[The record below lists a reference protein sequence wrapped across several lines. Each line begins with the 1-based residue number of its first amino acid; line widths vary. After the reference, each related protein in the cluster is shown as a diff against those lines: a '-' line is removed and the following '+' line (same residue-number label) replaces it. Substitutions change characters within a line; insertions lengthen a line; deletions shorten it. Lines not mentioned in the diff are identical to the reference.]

1 MELVPLDNGCFL
13 ARFSSEELYAC
24 AKYEGPSLQEEE
36 RLIAAVIDPGYRLHI
51 MQL

>member
-1 MELVPLDNGCFL
+1 MDKNRMCDLLPNFNFFIL
-13 ARFSSEELYAC
+13 
-24 AKYEGPSLQEEE
+24 SLQEE